1 MMRAQPQPS
10 RGSLSVQR
18 GGHSGRETRTYSP
31 LRRVLALLHFLTA
44 QYRDNRYAVFT
55 EDELAVALAAHYE
68 GGAAART
75 MRDDIGALKRRGL
88 VVTNL
93 RHPDHVRRRGVQR
106 NGLVDKAEDLRL
118 TADEHEALQDAR
130 RLLGNRLPSVSPTS
144 GAPPAPGRE
153 NARVEDA
160 LLIVRLLEESPAGP
174 LGSTT
179 SRALSASARSRRRRW
194 LSDVADR
201 LGRERFVDVYSPDR
215 DDVTDLEVRGI
226 ELRRYRVNGASHL
239 LETGADLFGLFPYS
253 EVEVMERLTLIADI
267 RASGH
272 SDEVD
277 DRALCS
283 VERKLELWLEHLRH

>member
-1 MMRAQPQPS
+1 MWHVDGM
-10 RGSLSVQR
+10 
-18 GGHSGRETRTYSP
+18 TRTYSP

-55 EDELAVALAAHYE
+55 EEELAVALVDQYE
-68 GGAAART
+68 GAAAART

-93 RHPDHVRRRGVQR
+93 RHPDHVRRRGIQR
-106 NGLVDKAEDLRL
+106 NGLVDKAEGLRL
-118 TADEHEALQDAR
+118 TADEHAALQDAR
-130 RLLGNRLPSVSPTS
+130 RLLGHRLPSVAPTS

-160 LLIVRLLEESPAGP
+160 LLIVRLLEEAPEELSAEDVA
-174 LGSTT
+174 
-179 SRALSASARSRRRRW
+179 RALGVGRQQARRW
-194 LSDVADR
+194 LSEVADV
-201 LGRERFVDVYSPDR
+201 LGENLVDVYIPDR
-215 DDVTDLEVRGI
+215 DNVTDLDVRGI

-267 RASGH
+267 RALGH
-272 SDEVD
+272 SDEAD

-283 VERKLELWLEHLRH
+283 VERKLGLWLEHLRH